1 MLVQL
6 VFWKECSTGF
16 IILTLLAAILWII
29 EEFQKSALIWQN
41 FDWRLPP
48 KRSNIPG
55 QIGPCPFMCR
65 LFSRL
70 KRWFVLNQKHPPPP
84 MDWNV
89 TVEQFAFFKWRHCFE
104 SDCFNDPTW
113 SDTSIRS
120 QPICTLLDLK
130 PRIFIWKGLRR
141 AGFIIK
147 QSEPTTLGN
156 GCFAEWR
163 NVPCF
168 ICRYFWRGFFF

>member
-6 VFWKECSTGF
+6 VFWKEGSTGF

-29 EEFQKSALIWQN
+29 EEFQKGALIWQN

-48 KRSNIPG
+48 KRNNIPG
-55 QIGPCPFMCR
+55 QIGPCPFMWR

-70 KRWFVLNQKHPPPP
+70 KRWVVLNQTPPPHRLKCHSG
-84 MDWNV
+84 
-89 TVEQFAFFKWRHCFE
+89 AICFFEWRRCFE
-104 SDCFNDPTW
+104 SDYFNDPTW

-141 AGFIIK
+141 AGFTIK

-156 GCFAEWR
+156 GCLAER
-163 NVPCF
+163 RTVPCF
-168 ICRYFWRGFFF
+168 TCRYF